1 MTSFLLRSLVFLP
14 RCSRIVPAQNRSI
27 STSLRLFKEFNTPK
41 KVELV
46 RKKSPITWKSVGVT
60 CVIGSGLLAFMY
72 YLRDQ
77 KDLKIARERKRH
89 IGKAAIGGKFELVD
103 PNGNLVKSDDFL
115 GQWVM
120 IYFGFTHCPDVCP
133 DELEKLALVIDK
145 LEDEHQLK
153 VQPLFITVD
162 PARDSPSVVGKYIKE
177 FSNKIIGLSGSV
189 DQIAKACKAYR
200 VYFSNGPPDQDND
213 YIVDH
218 TIIIYLIDPD
228 GAFVDYFGQTHNA
241 ESIVNSVLMS
251 KLKYDRLNDDSSWLE
266 STFKRKILPNAAS

>member
-1 MTSFLLRSLVFLP
+1 MAHGRRAEAFLIQLRETV
-14 RCSRIVPAQNRSI
+14 VDEEKHSI
-27 STSLRLFKEFNTPK
+27 SYGQLMRWQGAINEDVKEIFEVNK
-41 KVELV
+41 QL
-46 RKKSPITWKSVGVT
+46 I
-60 CVIGSGLLAFMY
+60 
-72 YLRDQ
+72 
-77 KDLKIARERKRH
+77 ERVN
-89 IGKAAIGGKFELVD
+89 I
-103 PNGNLVKSDDFL
+103 
-115 GQWVM
+115 
-120 IYFGFTHCPDVCP
+120 
-133 DELEKLALVIDK
+133 LEKCETDSSDLRALRAEFTRDIIKATNETHELKESVEN
-145 LEDEHQLK
+145 EDEHQLK